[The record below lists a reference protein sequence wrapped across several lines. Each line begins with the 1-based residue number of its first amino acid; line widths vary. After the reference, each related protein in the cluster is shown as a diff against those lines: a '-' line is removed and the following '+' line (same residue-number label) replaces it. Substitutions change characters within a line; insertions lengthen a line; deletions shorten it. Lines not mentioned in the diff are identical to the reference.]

1 MKFKVDCVFNTWFNN
16 IEFEAT
22 SEEAVVRL
30 ISNMSDDNLKDI
42 LVNALTDCLEKCI
55 DIEDITIIKD
65 DEDEHEDDLD
75 LDELL
80 ED

>member
-1 MKFKVDCVFNTWFNN
+1 MKFKIDCVFNAWLKN

-30 ISNMSDDNLKDI
+30 ISNMSDDELKDI

-55 DIEDITIIKD
+55 NIEDITITK
-65 DEDEHEDDLD
+65 DDLD